1 MPLRAEI
8 PYGAYWCTPFARWQ
22 GSLAHLH
29 SIEFAAH
36 VAKGELGRRGIAPE
50 AIDFGVLGIS
60 VPQPHA
66 FYGLP
71 WLSGMAG
78 AAQVAGPTI
87 MQACATGVRVLLA
100 AAQEVEAGMAE
111 VALGVTCDRT
121 SNGPHL
127 YYPNPK
133 GPGGTGSHEDWVLGN
148 FDCDPLGPHSM
159 LDTAENVARTHGFT
173 TAAQHDVVLRR
184 EAQYRMALAD
194 DSAFLRRFMTLPFA
208 VPAANFRKTL
218 TTLAGDEGINF
229 STAEGLARLAP
240 VRPGGSVTFGAQTHP
255 ADGNAAIL
263 VATPDRAAELSS
275 QPKIAVRLLGFGQA
289 RAPLAR
295 MPEATVPAARRALER
310 AGLAVGQIDAIKT
323 HNPFALNDLLFA
335 RALGVD
341 CATMNNYGSSLVW
354 GHPQAPMGT
363 RSVIE
368 LIEEL
373 ALRGG
378 GRGLFAGCAAG
389 DSAMALVLEV
399 GDRN

>member
-1 MPLRAEI
+1 MPLHAEI
-8 PYGAYWCTPFARWQ
+8 PYGAYWSTPFARWQ

-36 VAKGELGRRGIAPE
+36 VAKGELARRGISGE
-50 AIDFGVLGIS
+50 QIDFGVLGLS

-71 WLSGMAG
+71 WLCGMAG
-78 AAQVAGPTI
+78 AGNVAGPTI

-100 AAQEVEAGMAE
+100 TAQEIECGMAE
-111 VALGVTCDRT
+111 VALGMTCDRT

-133 GPGGTGSHEDWVLGN
+133 GPGGTGAHEDWVLVN

-159 LDTAENVARTHGFT
+159 LDTAENVARTHGFK
-173 TAAQHDVVLRR
+173 TAEQHEIVLRR
-184 EAQYRMALAD
+184 EEQYRMALAD
-194 DSAFLRRFMTLPFA
+194 DSAFLKRFMSLPFD
-208 VPAANFRKTL
+208 VPAANFRKTVGVL
-218 TTLAGDEGINF
+218 QGDEGINF
-229 STAEGLARLAP
+229 STPEGLARLQP
-240 VRPGGSVTFGAQTHP
+240 VKAGGTVTYGDQTHP
-255 ADGNAAIL
+255 ADGNAAII
-263 VATPDRAAELSS
+263 VATPARAAELSA

-289 RAPLAR
+289 RVPLAR
-295 MPEATVPAARRALER
+295 MPEATVPAAERALQH
-310 AGLAVGQIDAIKT
+310 AGVALRQIDAIKT

-341 CATMNNYGSSLVW
+341 VATLNNYGSSLVW

-363 RSVIE
+363 RAVIE

-389 DSAMALVLEV
+389 DSAMAVVLEV
-399 GDRN
+399 GDRH